1 MRPLGA
7 GYPFFVVRRV
17 NIHDLL
23 PGFSMATVACQSI
36 GRSGSHPPRRESRA
50 STGFTYEGR
59 RRQTSEGKE
68 QEFPRDVTGGGRVG
82 GEEGRGEGGRKE
94 EREGRAGE
102 GAEAGRGSNASVTR
116 ASPVCVVWW

>member
-36 GRSGSHPPRRESRA
+36 GRSGSNPPRRESRA

-68 QEFPRDVTGGGRVG
+68 QEFPRDVTGGGGRG
-82 GEEGRGEGGRKE
+82 GREEGAGGEGRGGG
-94 EREGRAGE
+94 GGWAGK
-102 GAEAGRGSNASVTR
+102 
-116 ASPVCVVWW
+116 